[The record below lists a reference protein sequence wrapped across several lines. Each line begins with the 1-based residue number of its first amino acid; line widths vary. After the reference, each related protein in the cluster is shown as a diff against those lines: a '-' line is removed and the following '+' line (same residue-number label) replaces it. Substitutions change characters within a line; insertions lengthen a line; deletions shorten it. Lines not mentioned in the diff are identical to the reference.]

1 MKITKEQLRQI
12 IREEVRNATLQE
24 GVAQD
29 MEEQPE
35 SLQRLLSN
43 MSGHRAQLADRIAD
57 LTQEVARL
65 KDRVEAMQRDET

>member
-12 IREEVRNATLQE
+12 IREEVRTATLQE

-57 LTQEVARL
+57 RTQEGARL

>member
-57 LTQEVARL
+57 LTQEVANL